1 MSNTITKES
10 VSGSGVASRN
20 ITKAAVIGSGVM
32 GSGIA
37 AHLANAG
44 IPCLSLD
51 IVPESLTA
59 EEEKPDCRWII
70 RRYETGL
77 RPKPLPLCPNQALLR
92 CIAPILWAGSPGQ
105 YRGSSEPAEGRGLD
119 H

>member
-44 IPCLSLD
+44 IPCLPLD

-59 EEEKPDCRWII
+59 EEEKA
-70 RRYETGL
+70 GL
-77 RPKPLPLCPNQALLR
+77 
-92 CIAPILWAGSPGQ
+92 S
-105 YRGSSEPAEGRGLD
+105 LD
-119 H
+119 HPKVRNRLAAKAIAALPKSSTAPLYSADFVGRITRAIPRII

>member
-44 IPCLSLD
+44 IPCLARHRTRILNRRRGKSR
-51 IVPESLTA
+51 IVA
-59 EEEKPDCRWII
+59 
-70 RRYETGL
+70 
-77 RPKPLPLCPNQALLR
+77 
-92 CIAPILWAGSPGQ
+92 
-105 YRGSSEPAEGRGLD
+105 GSSEGTKPACGQSHCRSAQIK
-119 H
+119 HCSAV